1 MSWQVKQ
8 QKTSK
13 TNIICQITTFVVALC
28 VFSGRLKGAR
38 DAETKTPHRAQTSKE
53 ADDDYI

>member
-1 MSWQVKQ
+1 MARQVKQ

-13 TNIICQITTFVVALC
+13 SNIICTKATFVVALC
-28 VFSGRLKGAR
+28 VFSGRLREAR